1 MIGGIIATHAGLAAG
16 LLEAVEM
23 IAGKQEN
30 LLAVSLQEGDGL
42 EILIERLQKAA
53 AMMEKEELVI
63 FTDLFG
69 ATPFHAASVLSAQT
83 GCHVVCGVNLPLL
96 LDFTVKRESKSL
108 EDIKESLHTVSEND
122 YRWIEQSDII

>member
-1 MIGGIIATHAGLAAG
+1 MIGGIIATHAGLANG
-16 LLEAVEM
+16 FLEAVEM

-30 LLAVSLQEGDGL
+30 LLAV
-42 EILIERLQKAA
+42 QKAA
-53 AMMEKEELVI
+53 AAIEEEELVI

-83 GCHVVCGVNLPLL
+83 GCHVVCGVNLALL
-96 LDFTVKRESKSL
+96 LDFAVKRESISL
-108 EDIKESLHTVSEND
+108 QDMRDSLQAVSKTD

>member
-1 MIGGIIATHAGLAAG
+1 MIGGIIATHAGLANG
-16 LLEAVEM
+16 FLEAVEM

-30 LLAVSLQEGDGL
+30 LLAVSLREGDGL

-53 AMMEKEELVI
+53 AAMEGEELVI

-83 GCHVVCGVNLPLL
+83 GCHVVWCQFSTVTGFCSKTGKYIAARYERQFAGSEQNRLS
-96 LDFTVKRESKSL
+96 LD
-108 EDIKESLHTVSEND
+108 
-122 YRWIEQSDII
+122 

>member
-42 EILIERLQKAA
+42 EILIERIQKAA
-53 AMMEKEELVI
+53 AVMEKEELVI

-108 EDIKESLHTVSEND
+108 EDIKESLHAVSEND

>member
-108 EDIKESLHTVSEND
+108 EDIKESLHAVSEND

>member
-53 AMMEKEELVI
+53 AVMEKEELVI

-69 ATPFHAASVLSAQT
+69 ATPFHAASVLSAQI

-108 EDIKESLHTVSEND
+108 EDIKESLHAVSEND

>member
-1 MIGGIIATHAGLAAG
+1 MIGGIIAAHAGLAAG

>member
-1 MIGGIIATHAGLAAG
+1 MIGGIIATHAGLANG
-16 LLEAVEM
+16 FLEAVEM

-30 LLAVSLQEGDGL
+30 LLAVSLREGDGL
-42 EILIERLQKAA
+42 ERLQKAA
-53 AMMEKEELVI
+53 AAMEGEELVI

-83 GCHVVCGVNLPLL
+83 GCHVVCGVNLALL
-96 LDFTVKRESKSL
+96 LDFAVKRESISL
-108 EDIKESLHTVSEND
+108 QDMRDSLQAVSKTD

>member
-53 AMMEKEELVI
+53 AVMEKEELVI

-108 EDIKESLHTVSEND
+108 EDIKESLHAASEND

>member
-1 MIGGIIATHAGLAAG
+1 MIGGIIATHAGLANG
-16 LLEAVEM
+16 FLEAVEM

-30 LLAVSLQEGDGL
+30 LLAVSLREGDGL

-53 AMMEKEELVI
+53 AAMEGEELVI

-83 GCHVVCGVNLPLL
+83 GCHVVCGVN
-96 LDFTVKRESKSL
+96 FAVKRESISL
-108 EDIKESLHTVSEND
+108 QDMRDSLQAVSKTD

>member
-69 ATPFHAASVLSAQT
+69 ATPFHAASVLRAQI

-108 EDIKESLHTVSEND
+108 EDIKESLHAVSEND

>member
-53 AMMEKEELVI
+53 AVMEKEELVI

-108 EDIKESLHTVSEND
+108 EDIKESLHAVSEND